1 MQPGEIY
8 EVDVEVWPTCIVLP
22 KGYRLALTIR
32 GKDYEYPGGLSKGLE
47 TLGTQWHGCGPFV
60 HNDPR
65 DRPADVFG
73 GDVTLHAGPSR
84 QAYLLLP
91 IIPAQS

>member
-1 MQPGEIY
+1 
-8 EVDVEVWPTCIVLP
+8 
-22 KGYRLALTIR
+22 
-32 GKDYEYPGGLSKGLE
+32 
-47 TLGTQWHGCGPFV
+47 V

-91 IIPAQS
+91 IIPGK